1 MKLLIKNINVITP
14 EGTCINNGYIGID
27 GDRIVYI
34 SDKAPEKSLFDNAEI
49 MDGKDGIAMPG
60 LVNAHTHSAMT
71 LLRNYANDM
80 PLEKWLFE
88 NIIPREGQLTGEDIY
103 RGALL
108 GIAEMIK
115 SGTTTFADMYLH
127 MDEIAR
133 AVTETGIRANLSRGP
148 ITSGV
153 RGNGLTVDTNAYL
166 DYKKRWDNSADGRIK
181 VCMEIHSV
189 YLFDEPSIREAASL
203 AKSTNSRIHI
213 HLSETKNELETSIG
227 KYGLKPIEACE
238 KFGVFEVPVIAAHCV
253 HLGDDEINILKKY
266 NVNPVHNPSSNLKL
280 GSGVARIPE
289 MLEKGLNVCL
299 GTDGAASNN
308 NLDMME
314 EMHIAS
320 LLHKGV
326 NLDPLCVSAGDT
338 IKMATA
344 NGARALGFSDTGIL
358 KEGMKADIIILDTNK
373 VHLRPLYNPQAAA
386 VYSAQG
392 SDVDTVIV
400 NGKLLMK
407 DRELLTIDEEKL
419 LSYFRK

>member
-1 MKLLIKNINVITP
+1 MKLLIKNVNIITG
-14 EGTCINNGYIGID
+14 EGNCIKNGFIGIE
-27 GDRIVYI
+27 GDKIAYI
-34 SDKAPEKSLFDNAEI
+34 SDKAPEGGIFDDAETI
-49 MDGKDGIAMPG
+49 DGKDGIAMPG

-71 LLRNYANDM
+71 LLRNFANDM
-80 PLEKWLFE
+80 PLEKWLFD
-88 NIIPREGQLTGEDIY
+88 NIIPREGQLTAEDIY
-103 RGALL
+103 KGALL

-127 MDEIAR
+127 MDEVAR

-153 RGNGLTVDTNAYL
+153 RGNGLSVDTNAYI
-166 DYKKRWDNSADGRIK
+166 DYKKRWDNTAEGRIK

-203 AKSTNSRIHI
+203 AKSTDSSIHI
-213 HLSETKNELETSIG
+213 HLSETKNELNTSIE
-227 KYGLKPIEACE
+227 KYGVKPIEACE
-238 KFGVFEVPVIAAHCV
+238 SFGVFDVPVIAAHCV
-253 HLGDDEINILKKY
+253 HLDDDEIKLLKKY
-266 NVNPVHNPSSNLKL
+266 KVSPVHNPSSNLKL
-280 GSGVARIPE
+280 GSGIARIPE
-289 MLEKGLNVCL
+289 MLKAGLNVCL

-326 NLDPLCVSAGDT
+326 SFDPVCVSADET

-344 NGARALGFSDTGIL
+344 NGARALGFDDTGVL
-358 KEGMKADIIILDTNK
+358 KAGMKADVIIIDTNK

-407 DRELLTIDEEKL
+407 GRELLTIDEEKL
-419 LSYFRK
+419 LSYFK